1 MGHPLPHTVALCY
14 HDGMKK
20 AEWKSTG
27 KCVYETWYHVVWST
41 KYRHKVLTPPVDEA
55 TKVLLQEICAKHGYE
70 MKGLEVMPDHIH
82 LFISVPPA
90 QAVATAVKLIKG
102 ATARMLFTRF
112 PPLKKR
118 LWGGHLW
125 NPSYYVGTAGHVS
138 NETIQRYIERQKE
151 AAEEQ

>member
-1 MGHPLPHTVALCY
+1 
-14 HDGMKK
+14 
-20 AEWKSTG
+20 
-27 KCVYETWYHVVWST
+27 
-41 KYRHKVLTPPVDEA
+41 VLTPPVGEA
-55 TKVLLQEICAKHGYE
+55 AKELLQEICTKHGYE

-102 ATARMLFTRF
+102 ASARMLFTRF
-112 PPLKKR
+112 PQVKKR

-138 NETIQRYIERQKE
+138 SETIQRYIERQKE
-151 AAEEQ
+151 AAEER